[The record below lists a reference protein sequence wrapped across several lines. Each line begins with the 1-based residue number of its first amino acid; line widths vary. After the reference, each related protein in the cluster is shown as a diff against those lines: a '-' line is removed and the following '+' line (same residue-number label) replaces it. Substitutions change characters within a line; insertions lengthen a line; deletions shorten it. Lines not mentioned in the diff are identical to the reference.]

1 MLATPIGRGGK
12 GATPDKL
19 YIVPLDDISK
29 PFMFLG
35 QLKKYEKNV
44 KADFYFDYKTAV
56 LR

>member
-29 PFMFLG
+29 LFMFLC